1 MSPEQLRLDLLLQL
15 GHIIDELEA
24 TKLVARRLT
33 PAELESRLTGPSVKE
48 RYGTMADWDRTVIL
62 PLLRRMKLEKNPAS
76 AVTLPAVA
84 RWNARE
90 FGEILAAA
98 QAERKALLD
107 YATALPPSAWTRM
120 GRLDGQT
127 YDVFGLLHA
136 LTQHDLDLLQ
146 HVARQLQ
153 RSF

>member
-1 MSPEQLRLDLLLQL
+1 MSPEQLRRDLLPQL

-24 TKLVARRLT
+24 TKLVARRIS

-62 PLLRRMKLEKNPAS
+62 PLLRRMKLENNPAS
-76 AVTLPAVA
+76 AGTLPTIA
-84 RWNARE
+84 RWNAMD
-90 FGEILAAA
+90 FGQILAAA
-98 QAERKALLD
+98 QAERQALLNF
-107 YATALPPSAWTRM
+107 ATALPLSAWTRT
-120 GRLDGQT
+120 GTLGGQT

-136 LTQHDLDLLQ
+136 LTQHDVDLLQ